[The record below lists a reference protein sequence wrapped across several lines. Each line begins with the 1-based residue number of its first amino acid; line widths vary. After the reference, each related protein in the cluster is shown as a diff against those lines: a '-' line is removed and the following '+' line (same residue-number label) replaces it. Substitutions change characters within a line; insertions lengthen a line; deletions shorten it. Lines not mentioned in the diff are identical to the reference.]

1 VADARALA
9 RYLESASHEARKRE
23 RRPPGVGIDRPI
35 VTISRQEGCG
45 AHLVGEE
52 IVARFGELAPDAA
65 PPWTLFDRN
74 LVERV
79 LQDHELPGGW
89 AAWMPEDRVSEVA
102 DIVDGLFGL
111 RPSSWVLVRKTAE
124 TILRLAEVGNV
135 VVIGRAANIITA
147 RLPSAFRVRL
157 VGSLPA
163 RIAYVRDHLDV
174 APMRAAAFVR
184 ERDLGRKRYVRKYYD
199 RDVEDPLLYDLVVNT
214 DRVAGAETA
223 RIVVEAVRA
232 RQEASRTRPRLAG

>member
-1 VADARALA
+1 MADARALA
-9 RYLESASHEARKRE
+9 RYLESASREARKRE
-23 RRPPGVGIDRPI
+23 RRPAGAGIDRPI
-35 VTISRQEGCG
+35 ITISRLEGCG

-52 IVARFGELAPDAA
+52 LVARFGELAPEAS

-74 LVERV
+74 LVEWV

-124 TILRLAEVGNV
+124 TILRLAQTGNV
-135 VVIGRAANIITA
+135 VVIGRGANVITA
-147 RLPSAFRVRL
+147 RVPSAFRVRL
-157 VGSLPA
+157 VGSMPA
-163 RIAYVRDHLDV
+163 RIAYVREHVDV
-174 APMRAAAFVR
+174 DPLQAAAYIR

-199 RDVEDPLLYDLVVNT
+199 ADIDDPLGYDLVVNT
-214 DRVAGAETA
+214 DRLACAETA
-223 RIVVEAVRA
+223 RIIVEAVHA
-232 RQEASRTRPRLAG
+232 RQEATGLGRRLAG